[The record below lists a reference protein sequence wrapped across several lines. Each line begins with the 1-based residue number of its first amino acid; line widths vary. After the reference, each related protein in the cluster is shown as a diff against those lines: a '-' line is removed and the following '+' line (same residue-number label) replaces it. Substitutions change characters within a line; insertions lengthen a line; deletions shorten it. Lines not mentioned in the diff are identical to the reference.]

1 MSTLFGRD
9 VGDSGRAA
17 CDVVVLGSLVMD
29 RKYFAAGTFA
39 AALPVWGVQRQ
50 HGGVGRNVA
59 VNTARLGGRT
69 AFAGLS
75 GFGPDAVDLETELS
89 ALGVHLEVLRTEAG
103 IGRFDVLLDER
114 GRQITSTIELPDPAS
129 AKSLC
134 GPALA
139 AVIGRAKAVVAEG
152 GLDEDVLAWVS
163 REARR
168 HAIPMCC
175 MPTRQA
181 DFGPRG
187 HLLGLYDVL
196 VLNVKEAAAL
206 TGRPGDAAEQAERLL
221 VRGPRVVVVTSGADG
236 AAVASAERP
245 AAVMVPAE
253 AGPCA
258 DDTGAGDALASAF
271 LLALVDGAS
280 PRAALAR
287 GLRAARLTIGCRES
301 TCRALTAR

>member
-1 MSTLFGRD
+1 MSTQFGYD
-9 VGDSGRAA
+9 VGDPVGAA

-75 GFGPDAVDLETELS
+75 GFGQDAVDLEAELS
-89 ALGVHLEVLRTEAG
+89 GLGVHLEVLRTAAG

-114 GRQITSTIELPDPAS
+114 GRQITSTIELPDPAA
-129 AKSLC
+129 AKALC
-134 GPALA
+134 GPDLG

-168 HAIPMCC
+168 NAIPMCC

-181 DFGPRG
+181 DFGPRAQ
-187 HLLGLYDVL
+187 LLGLYDVL
-196 VLNVKEAAAL
+196 VLNAKEAAAL
-206 TGRPGDAAEQAERLL
+206 TGRPGEPAEQAERLL
-221 VRGPRVVVVTSGADG
+221 LRGPRVVVVTAGADG

-245 AAVMVPAE
+245 TAVTLPAE
-253 AGPCA
+253 AGPCT

-271 LLALVDGAS
+271 LLALVNGAS
-280 PRAALAR
+280 PRAALTR

-301 TCRALTAR
+301 TCQALTAR

>member
-152 GLDEDVLAWVS
+152 AS
-163 REARR
+163 
-168 HAIPMCC
+168 
-175 MPTRQA
+175 TR
-181 DFGPRG
+181 
-187 HLLGLYDVL
+187 
-196 VLNVKEAAAL
+196 
-206 TGRPGDAAEQAERLL
+206 T
-221 VRGPRVVVVTSGADG
+221 
-236 AAVASAERP
+236 
-245 AAVMVPAE
+245 
-253 AGPCA
+253 C
-258 DDTGAGDALASAF
+258 
-271 LLALVDGAS
+271 S
-280 PRAALAR
+280 P
-287 GLRAARLTIGCRES
+287 GCRERPGGTRYRCAACPPARPTSGHAAICSGCTTCSCS
-301 TCRALTAR
+301 T